1 MLCSIS
7 MSNIDT
13 TVCFAV
19 ITCVRRLPGR
29 AEAGLS
35 RHAAAHRAHQAAVKN
50 DDRVESRSICDG
62 GVRHEVSADGR
73 CHCRI
78 ARWQQQHMRAVAV
91 APPGGLLLTWHE
103 PSSLHLPCG
112 QSWGGHVA
120 TSSQRFGGSSSFLH
134 LHCAHTW
141 RTCHRERDARGQ
153 VSKEEIDPY
162 YLYLN

>member
-1 MLCSIS
+1 MVRGGRGQRRAAQSAQLQLWAPPMVLSLFLVVGVLLL
-7 MSNIDT
+7 T
-13 TVCFAV
+13 TS
-19 ITCVRRLPGR
+19 G
-29 AEAGLS
+29 
-35 RHAAAHRAHQAAVKN
+35 
-50 DDRVESRSICDG
+50 VESRSICDG
-62 GVRHEVSADGR
+62 SARLKVSADGR
-73 CHCRI
+73 CRCRI
-78 ARWQQQHMRAVAV
+78 ARRPQHHMRAVAV

-134 LHCAHTW
+134 LDCAHTW